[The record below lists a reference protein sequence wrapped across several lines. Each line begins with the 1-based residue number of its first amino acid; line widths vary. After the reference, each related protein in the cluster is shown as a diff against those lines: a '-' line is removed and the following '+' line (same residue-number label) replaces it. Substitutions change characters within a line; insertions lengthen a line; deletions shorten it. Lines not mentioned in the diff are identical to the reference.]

1 MVHSIRRRMQ
11 PAYSRG
17 GQAHRTVAPPVALE
31 QRHRVDALIEEVTPH
46 LPDPRLR
53 VALRRYPSGRLAA
66 AHLTAGLVLEP
77 PPPRSGLRDRRTNAG
92 IRPAER

>member
-1 MVHSIRRRMQ
+1 MVQSIRRPMQ
-11 PAYSRG
+11 GAYSRG
-17 GQAHRTVAPPVALE
+17 VQAHRAVAPPVALE

-53 VALRRYPSGRLAA
+53 VALRRERLTRLAA
-66 AHLTAGLVLEP
+66 AHLPAGLVLEP
-77 PPPRSGLRDRRTNAG
+77 PPPRGGLRDRRSEAG